1 MTSWVM
7 TGEKGLSP
15 VTVFNIKQQKNKNI
29 EQTPPQSKI

>member
-15 VTVFNIKQQKNKNI
+15 DTVFNIKQQKNENI